1 MTTQLTVTI
10 EENVLKS
17 AKQYAETKG
26 SSLSEIIENYLK
38 RIALRNKPQTDNFS
52 PSIKELLGSVM
63 LPENFEYKKELT
75 NELTKKHFDK

>member
-38 RIALRNKPQTDNFS
+38 RIALRNNPQNDNFS
-52 PSIKELLGSVM
+52 PSIKELLGSVT

>member
-26 SSLSEIIENYLK
+26 SSLSEIIEKYLK
-38 RIALRNKPQTDNFS
+38 RIALRNNPQNDNFS
-52 PSIKELLGSVM
+52 PSIKELLGSVT